1 MNKSE
6 SIKIR
11 AFFISLSL
19 ILLITEIYI
28 GREAVGWVRSY
39 LGDVLIVI
47 LIYSMIRMIFPVWLR
62 KWYVLPTGVL
72 LLAFGV
78 EALQLWGFCDR
89 FSISNKLLRII
100 IGTSFSVYDLI
111 CYILGILPCYLIE
124 AVYQKYRDKAVN
136 TDADVAEHGK

>member
-47 LIYSMIRMIFPVWLR
+47 LIYSMIRMIFPFWLR
-62 KWYVLPTGVL
+62 KWFVLPTGVL

-78 EALQLWGFCDR
+78 EAL
-89 FSISNKLLRII
+89 
-100 IGTSFSVYDLI
+100 
-111 CYILGILPCYLIE
+111 
-124 AVYQKYRDKAVN
+124 
-136 TDADVAEHGK
+136 